1 MHHAFIDKFSRGTTF
16 VHRVDPRA
24 KVLFFLPLVVL
35 VNLTPIRLGSI
46 FAGYAGL
53 LLAIALAARVPLGYL
68 AKRLAL
74 VLPFVLVIILFIP
87 FLTRGEVAW
96 RGQLWALEVSVT
108 WEGLRGAAN
117 VLTKAMVCA
126 LALLLLVSTTRFD
139 HLLRALEELWVPRVI
154 LLILSFLYRYLFI
167 LIEQAQ
173 QMKDGFERPVFIIEG
188 NSDRD
193 ISINALKAAIA
204 TLTSKFGASI
214 ISTKNPKDT
223 ALTIFWLAKKE
234 QQEEGRDVS
243 VHVGKKSKDER
254 RLQEQIVCGLPGVST
269 VTCRH
274 LLEHF
279 GTIEKVFGAS
289 EEELCE
295 VKGVGKKMAKRIRS
309 VLEKEWD

>member
-16 VHRVDPRA
+16 IHRVDPRA

-87 FLTRGEVAW
+87 FLTQGEVAW
-96 RGQLWALEVSVT
+96 RGQLWGLEVSVT

-117 VLTKAMVCA
+117 VLIKAMVCA

-173 QMKDGFERPVFIIEG
+173 QMKRA
-188 NSDRD
+188 RD
-193 ISINALKAAIA
+193 ARSV
-204 TLTSKFGASI
+204 
-214 ISTKNPKDT
+214 
-223 ALTIFWLAKKE
+223 
-234 QQEEGRDVS
+234 GR
-243 VHVGKKSKDER
+243 R
-254 RLQEQIVCGLPGVST
+254 RLDVRAAGGMAGVLFLRTYERAERVYQAMLARGFDGEIRTLRPFRFGLKDLLVLVVGWGV
-269 VTCRH
+269 V
-274 LLEHF
+274 
-279 GTIEKVFGAS
+279 
-289 EEELCE
+289 
-295 VKGVGKKMAKRIRS
+295 VGLWGLTWA
-309 VLEKEWD
+309 LP